1 MYTTKK
7 VTWKS
12 NIQSTFKFAAP
23 HFPWLKF
30 FTTLYLFIY
39 FISSSCQ
46 KTPPFN
52 HTKNFVRSHSNFRRL
67 HSNICKQVK
76 FYCKRIFM
84 QINWKFEFQVYCHF
98 RRVVS
103 EYILQVKMRLKRLSW
118 NGFFCQFIRTSEIRA
133 YSLEKNYKANLRITF
148 EDSSSYFCGIW
159 NEKSLSDHPVQGFIS
174 SDKAN
179 FPNNRQTTTTKEHK
193 FFRHPHQILTIG
205 MLQINLH

>member
-1 MYTTKK
+1 MYATKK

-39 FISSSCQ
+39 FISFSCQ

-148 EDSSSYFCGIW
+148 EIPPKTLRHIFAVFEMKNRYRIIQFKDSF
-159 NEKSLSDHPVQGFIS
+159 
-174 SDKAN
+174 
-179 FPNNRQTTTTKEHK
+179 
-193 FFRHPHQILTIG
+193 HQIKPTFRIIDK
-205 MLQINLH
+205 QPPQKNINFSVTRIRFKQLERCK